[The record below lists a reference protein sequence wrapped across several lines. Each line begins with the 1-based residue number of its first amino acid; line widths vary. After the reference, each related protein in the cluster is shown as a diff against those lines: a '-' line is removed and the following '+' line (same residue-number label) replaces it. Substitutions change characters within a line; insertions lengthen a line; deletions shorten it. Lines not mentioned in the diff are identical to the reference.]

1 MLRFKAR
8 SYGLPTEATWPDYKQ
23 GHPSTP
29 FSERPSLRQLVVV
42 VDHAVLER
50 AAGDATAELGL
61 LAGLL
66 THPYIR
72 LLRYA
77 DEGPAADA
85 TRIRDERLGEL
96 VPGWLIVGK
105 RDAEYGGWPVSF
117 ADPGGKRR
125 WHSAIVGNAVEVA
138 ESDDRTGAYEDLGRE
153 EAAARRRAD
162 AVAVQAAASA
172 HADLFITEREFLHV
186 VSWDLPSGVLVA
198 RPADALPLVSLYL
211 RAQGE
216 FISYR
221 SKDGT
226 GTETMNRGLF
236 YWVGTRELLPSGWR
250 WFSACVEASADDE
263 TLIYLGQS
271 VFQRVQRALEAR
283 DAAYRALNQPQ
294 NNDSATEALANLD
307 LVLLGL
313 MAAMDVTARVAHRAL
328 GFTGNEYEAGW
339 QRNGWVGRVRREVPE
354 LAGLVADE
362 TEGGRTL
369 LVLRRLRNSIH
380 GAALDHLAVSRPPGR
395 REETLVGLPHADT
408 DDLLEAIDALGG
420 RDAWGVRELIPH
432 RAHADPGVLLD
443 RVVVRA
449 LELIDD
455 LMRLTPIERLL
466 DANIPP
472 ESLGPPDDQGI
483 FDQWT
488 RQSIRWQLG
497 L

>member
-50 AAGDATAELGL
+50 ATGDAPDELGL

-77 DEGPAADA
+77 DEGPPADA
-85 TRIRDERLGEL
+85 PRTRHECLGEL
-96 VPGWLIVGK
+96 APGWLIVGK
-105 RDAEYGGWPVSF
+105 RDDEYGGWPVSF
-117 ADPGGKRR
+117 ADPGGQRL
-125 WHSAIVGNAVEVA
+125 WQSAITGNAVQVA
-138 ESDDRTGAYEDLGRE
+138 ESDDRTGAYEKLGRE
-153 EAAARRRAD
+153 EAVARRRAD

-172 HADLFITEREFLHV
+172 HADLFITEREFLHKV
-186 VSWDLPSGVLVA
+186 NWDLPSGVLVA

-221 SKDGT
+221 TKDGT
-226 GTETMNRGLF
+226 GTQSMNKGLF

-271 VFQRVQRALEAR
+271 VFQRVQRALQAR
-283 DAAYRALNQPQ
+283 DAAHRALNQPQ

-313 MAAMDVTARVAHRAL
+313 MAAMDVTARVAHRTL
-328 GFTGNEYEAGW
+328 GLTGNEYDAGW
-339 QRNGWVGRVRREVPE
+339 QRNRWVRRLRREAPE
-354 LAGLVADE
+354 LAALVADE
-362 TEGGRTL
+362 MDGGRTL
-369 LVLRRLRNSIH
+369 FVLSRLRNSIH
-380 GAALDHLAVSRPPGR
+380 GAALDPLAVSEAPGR
-395 REETLVGLPHADT
+395 REETLVGLPHSHT

-449 LELIDD
+449 LELIDE
-455 LMRLTPIERLL
+455 LMRLTPVERLL
-466 DANIPP
+466 DGKLET
-472 ESLGPPDDQGI
+472 ESRGPPDDQGI